1 MKTKNKSTVAAM
13 AALALAGLA
22 YGQAEEQM
30 DEEEG
35 NNLLNAVVKLEVQT
49 SAPDF
54 IHPWRV
60 KTGSGDGSGVVIA
73 PGRILTCAHCVAD
86 STFIRV
92 RKNNEDSFYH
102 AKPYFVDH
110 ARDLAIVTV
119 EDPAFMANIRPMEIG
134 ETPPVQT
141 EVVAVGFPMGGRLI
155 SFTRGIVSRIEEI
168 RYAHGW
174 TDLLAAQVD
183 AAINPGNSGG
193 PVLDMATDKIAGIA
207 FQGNKRGEA
216 LGYMIPTDV
225 IRCFLKDVE
234 DKRVDGVPDHLFAVE
249 ELENE
254 AARRFLKMKS
264 DQSGLYI
271 SKTAPEMGTNSL
283 QAGDVLLEVDCHRV
297 ANNGDIRL
305 PGNRI
310 RTYFHPFQMRQIGD
324 RVPVKLLR
332 DGNVLERDVPVVR
345 RNLRTRGFLYDEKPD
360 YFVCGGLV
368 FTTLSYS
375 FLLNNRI
382 RIHDDPA
389 DDTKPVDGEKFVVL
403 SDVLADICVEGYID
417 TAGVHVRSVN
427 GVKVRDLRHLVEL
440 VDGAKCEFLQL
451 GIDDNNEWDSLM
463 VLDLAALRE
472 ATPRVM
478 ERYRIPA
485 DRSEDLQS
493 VSTEKKD
500 K

>member
-1 MKTKNKSTVAAM
+1 MKAIEKLAVAAV
-13 AALALAGLA
+13 AALTLSNLTFAQDE
-22 YGQAEEQM
+22 GQI
-30 DEEEG
+30 DEEG
-35 NNLLNAVVKLEVQT
+35 ADDFLNAVVKLEVQT
-49 SAPDF
+49 SKSDF
-54 IHPWRV
+54 VHPWRV
-60 KTGSGDGSGVVIA
+60 KTGGGDGSGVVIA
-73 PGRILTCAHCVAD
+73 PERILTCAHCVSD

-102 AKPYFVDH
+102 AKPFFVDH

-119 EDPAFMANIRPMEIG
+119 DDEAFMADIKPMEIG

-193 PVLDMATDKIAGIA
+193 PVLDMSTGRIAGIA

-234 DKRVDGVPDHLFAVE
+234 DKRVDGVPDHFFAVE
-249 ELENE
+249 ELESE
-254 AARRFLKMKS
+254 AARRFLKMKPG
-264 DQSGLYI
+264 QSGLHI
-271 SKTAPEMGTNSL
+271 AKTAPEMGTNSL
-283 QAGDVLLEVDCHRV
+283 QAGDVLLEVDGNRV

-324 RVPVKLLR
+324 TVPVKLLR
-332 DGNVLERDVPVVR
+332 DGEILERDVPVAKR
-345 RNLRTRGFLYDEKPD
+345 DLRTRGFLYDEKPD
-360 YFVCGGLV
+360 YFICGGLV

-375 FLLNNRI
+375 YLLDNRI
-382 RIHDDPA
+382 RINDDPA
-389 DDTKPVDGEKFVVL
+389 DDSTPANGEKFVIL
-403 SDVLADICVEGYID
+403 SDVLADICVEGYIG

-440 VDGAKCEFLQL
+440 VDGAQGEFLQL

-472 ATPRVM
+472 ATPRIM

-485 DRSEDLQS
+485 DRSGEL
-493 VSTEKKD
+493 
-500 K
+500 

>member
-1 MKTKNKSTVAAM
+1 MKELAQFAAATVATLT
-13 AALALAGLA
+13 LASLVFAQEA
-22 YGQAEEQM
+22 EGQM
-30 DEEEG
+30 GEG
-35 NNLLNAVVKLEVQT
+35 EDDDFLNAVVKLEVQT
-49 SAPDF
+49 SGPDF

-60 KTGSGDGSGVVIA
+60 KTGGGDGSGVVIA

-86 STFIRV
+86 TTFIRV

-102 AKPYFVDH
+102 ATPLFVDH

-119 EDPAFMANIRPMEIG
+119 DDPAFMADIRPMEIG

-141 EVVAVGFPMGGRLI
+141 EVVAVGFPIGGRLI

-193 PVLDMATDKIAGIA
+193 PVLDMATGKIAGIA

-225 IRCFLKDVE
+225 IHCFLKDVE

-249 ELENE
+249 ELESE
-254 AARRFLKMKS
+254 AARRFLKMETG
-264 DQSGLYI
+264 QSGLHI
-271 SKTAPEMGTNSL
+271 AKTALEMGTNSL
-283 QAGDVLLEVDCHRV
+283 QAGDVLLEVDGNRV

-310 RTYFHPFQMRQIGD
+310 RTYFHPFQMRQLGD
-324 RVPVKLLR
+324 VVPVKLLR
-332 DGNVLERDVPVVR
+332 DGRILEREVPVAR
-345 RNLRTRGFLYDEKPD
+345 RDVRTRGFLYDEKPD
-360 YFVCGGLV
+360 YFICGGLV

-375 FLLNNRI
+375 YLVNKRL
-382 RIHDDPA
+382 RIHDDPS
-389 DDTKPVDGEKFVVL
+389 DDSKPAEGEKFVVL
-403 SDVLADICVEGYID
+403 TDVLADISVEGYIG

-427 GVKVRDLRHLVEL
+427 GDKVRDLRHLVEL
-440 VDGAKCEFLQL
+440 VDGAEGEFLEF

-463 VLDLAALRE
+463 VFDLAALRE

-478 ERYRIPA
+478 ERYRIPV
-485 DRSEDLQS
+485 DRSEDLRADS
-493 VSTEKKD
+493 SAK
-500 K
+500 

>member
-1 MKTKNKSTVAAM
+1 MKTIGKFAVAAV
-13 AALALAGLA
+13 AALALAGHVYA
-22 YGQAEEQM
+22 QAEEQM

-35 NNLLNAVVKLEVQT
+35 NDLLNAVVKLEVQT
-49 SAPDF
+49 SEPDF

-60 KTGSGDGSGVVIA
+60 KTGGGDGSGVVIA

-86 STFIRV
+86 STFIRI

-102 AKPYFVDH
+102 AEPFFVDH
-110 ARDLAIVTV
+110 ARDLAIVKV
-119 EDPAFMANIRPMEIG
+119 DDPAFMANIRPMEIG

-168 RYAHGW
+168 RYAHSW

-193 PVLDMATDKIAGIA
+193 PVLDMATGRIAGIA

-249 ELENE
+249 ELESE
-254 AARRFLKMKS
+254 AARRFLKMKAG
-264 DQSGLYI
+264 QSGLHI
-271 SKTAPEMGTNSL
+271 AKVSPDIGTNSL
-283 QAGDVLLEVDCHRV
+283 LAGDVLLEVDGNRV

-324 RVPVKLLR
+324 TVPVKLLR
-332 DGNVLERDVPVVR
+332 EGKILECDVPVAK
-345 RNLRTRGFLYDEKPD
+345 RNLKTRGFLYDEKPD

-382 RIHDDPA
+382 RIHDDPS
-389 DDTKPVDGEKFVVL
+389 DDTKPADGEKFVVL
-403 SDVLADICVEGYID
+403 SDVLADICVEGYIGS
-417 TAGVHVRSVN
+417 AGVHIRSVN

-440 VDGAKCEFLQL
+440 VDGAKGEFLQL
-451 GIDDNNEWDSLM
+451 GVDDDNEWDSLM
-463 VLDLAALRE
+463 VLDLEALRK

-478 ERYRIPA
+478 ERYRIPS
-485 DRSEDLQS
+485 DRSEDLKLPAS
-493 VSTEKKD
+493 GF
-500 K
+500 